1 MPKGARTIAELD
13 LVVRGVDLRRRRDQR
28 EIRRELVEIRELL
41 TEIATPLP
49 AAIDP
54 PASPSSGFAGTAL
67 ERARLFCRRWF
78 R

>member
-28 EIRRELVEIRELL
+28 EIRRELVEIRAIL
-41 TEIATPLP
+41 TDIATPSP
-49 AAIDP
+49 AAIDT
-54 PASPSSGFAGTAL
+54 PAAPSGTFAGTAL